1 MVQVRWGDT
10 GIESVPPD
18 MRIQKFVECLEWFK
32 PRIAESSET
41 RIVLEPYNGRFKGKS
56 LIIFECSGNEM
67 YSLAR
72 IAEWYVQA
80 NHNLVFT
87 TIKSPTEYSAGI
99 SQAQL
104 CAN

>member
-1 MVQVRWGDT
+1 MVQIRWGDT
-10 GIESVPPD
+10 GIELVPPD
-18 MRIQKFVECLEWFK
+18 KRIQKFVECLEWFK
-32 PRIAESSET
+32 PRISESSET
-41 RIVLEPYNGRFKGKS
+41 RIVLEPFDSRFKGEDS
-56 LIIFECSGNEM
+56 IIFECSGNEIVA
-67 YSLAR
+67 LAR

-87 TIKSPTEYSAGI
+87 TIKSPTKYSAGI